1 MPTKP
6 IALMLVLV
14 WNLCACVPHSNV
26 RTPERA
32 PDFGVLSGIWQGSF
46 QAVSLTPNGPA
57 IPSQINLRL
66 VFAGGK
72 AQVFTREKTTW
83 DEILPGQFSV
93 DFLGTNAL
101 IYIVHAGRIP
111 TPAGSRWFETY
122 IVAVTARTSNTLLV
136 RWVRCVNNID
146 TKPDDPDRAFTVDG
160 EGILD
165 KVSSDSIPN

>member
-1 MPTKP
+1 
-6 IALMLVLV
+6 L
-14 WNLCACVPHSNV
+14 
-26 RTPERA
+26 RA
-32 PDFGVLSGIWQGSF
+32 GKRKF
-46 QAVSLTPNGPA
+46 
-57 IPSQINLRL
+57 SQEI
-66 VFAGGK
+66 K
-72 AQVFTREKTTW
+72 STW
-83 DEILPGQFSV
+83 DEILPGQFNV

-111 TPAGSRWFETY
+111 TPAGSKWFETY